1 MHISEINNTF
11 TPSYFNHIK
20 TTIMAVKSS
29 TLRKEEYSAVA
40 NILLVSFERDIT
52 EFKEKYRTMNE
63 EYLSSFKSIIEKV
76 KNMASN
82 NTELIKQKEL
92 TKSLY
97 NKIKDIK
104 YNLQLLKDYAI
115 RAKLDISL
123 FNTLLKNIS
132 MKNAEGV
139 IKNIRDML
147 PYYRSNIDK
156 LLDMPDGFLDKL
168 KLKNDELEKLNT
180 DQKHQL
186 TSKKTNT
193 SDNHIIYKEIY
204 EYIRNISKA
213 GKLIYINS
221 IKKDEYTLSK
231 ILAKL
236 RTMNKPEEDKAKK
249 EESIEKT
256 SNI

>member
-1 MHISEINNTF
+1 M
-11 TPSYFNHIK
+11 
-20 TTIMAVKSS
+20 
-29 TLRKEEYSAVA
+29 
-40 NILLVSFERDIT
+40 
-52 EFKEKYRTMNE
+52 
-63 EYLSSFKSIIEKV
+63 
-76 KNMASN
+76 
-82 NTELIKQKEL
+82 KQKEL

-97 NKIKDIK
+97 DKIKDIK

-132 MKNAEGV
+132 MKNAEGI

-147 PYYRSNIDK
+147 PYYRSNVDK

>member
-1 MHISEINNTF
+1 
-11 TPSYFNHIK
+11 
-20 TTIMAVKSS
+20 MAVKSS

-82 NTELIKQKEL
+82 NTELMKQKEL

-97 NKIKDIK
+97 DKIKDIK

-132 MKNAEGV
+132 MKN
-139 IKNIRDML
+139 
-147 PYYRSNIDK
+147 
-156 LLDMPDGFLDKL
+156 
-168 KLKNDELEKLNT
+168 DELEKLNT

-193 SDNHIIYKEIY
+193 SDNHIIYEEIY

-213 GKLIYINS
+213 GKLIYIDS

>member
-1 MHISEINNTF
+1 
-11 TPSYFNHIK
+11 
-20 TTIMAVKSS
+20 
-29 TLRKEEYSAVA
+29 
-40 NILLVSFERDIT
+40 
-52 EFKEKYRTMNE
+52 MNE

-82 NTELIKQKEL
+82 NTELMKQKEL

-97 NKIKDIK
+97 DKIKDIK

-147 PYYRSNIDK
+147 PYYRSNVDK

-193 SDNHIIYKEIY
+193 SDNHIIYEEIY
-204 EYIRNISKA
+204 EYIR
-213 GKLIYINS
+213 IYIDS

>member
-1 MHISEINNTF
+1 
-11 TPSYFNHIK
+11 
-20 TTIMAVKSS
+20 MAVKSS

-82 NTELIKQKEL
+82 NTELMKQKEL

-97 NKIKDIK
+97 DKIKDIK

-147 PYYRSNIDK
+147 PYYRSNVDK

-186 TSKKTNT
+186 
-193 SDNHIIYKEIY
+193 
-204 EYIRNISKA
+204 
-213 GKLIYINS
+213 
-221 IKKDEYTLSK
+221 
-231 ILAKL
+231 
-236 RTMNKPEEDKAKK
+236 
-249 EESIEKT
+249 
-256 SNI
+256 